1 MKNGEKYNKPSRRS
15 FLKLAGATL
24 LVAPFLQFCKQEA
37 ARLIVKLTGTSHILG
52 HRLWAK
58 NFPKPS
64 KTITTPLL
72 IVGAGIS
79 GLSAARQLRKNGR
92 TDFLIIEMENHA
104 GGNASNG
111 ENSYSKFPLGAHYLP
126 LPNTHDTE
134 LMRFLEEEK
143 IITGYKDGRP
153 VYDENQLT
161 FAPQERLYYKNN
173 WQEGLV
179 PRYGNTTALDEAFNR
194 FFEVMNA
201 FRKEKAAD
209 GLYYF
214 DIPVSA
220 TTPDSKYRR
229 LDGITMMQ
237 WLKDNNF
244 NYPELTEYV
253 NYCCRDDYGL
263 GVNGVSAWAGIHYF
277 AGRKHGADTDS
288 VLTWPEGNA
297 RLAKHLK
304 KYAADNLAL
313 NYLAHSVTLNNG
325 GVQVLAFDA
334 ATQQT
339 IEINCEKVIMAT
351 PQFVNQYLLPGR
363 KGFTK
368 NICYAPWL
376 LATLTLST
384 KPDEPGFPL
393 CWDNVLHNAKGLGY
407 IYDQHQSIQQL
418 HEKTVITYYYSFAG
432 NDTKQSRKELYS
444 KPAEYWK
451 DFVLSD
457 LDTAHPGIK
466 NITEEI
472 QLHRLGHGMVAP
484 VPGYVFGTQKTAA
497 AQSIANSIYFAHTD
511 LAGISIFEEAFHQGI
526 NAVNQLLHDTA
537 MDS

>member
-1 MKNGEKYNKPSRRS
+1 M
-15 FLKLAGATL
+15 AT
-24 LVAPFLQFCKQEA
+24 PFFQFCKQEA
-37 ARLIVKLTGTSHILG
+37 ARLIVKLTGTNHILG

-58 NFPKPS
+58 DFPNPS
-64 KTITTPLL
+64 KTVTTPLL

-79 GLSAARQLRKNGR
+79 GLSAARQLRKKGIN
-92 TDFLIIEMENHA
+92 DFLIIEMENHA
-104 GGNASNG
+104 GGNAANG
-111 ENSYSKFPLGAHYLP
+111 ENKYSKFPLGAHYLP
-126 LPNTHDTE
+126 LPNAHDTE

-143 IITGYKDGRP
+143 IITGYKDGKP
-153 VYDENQLT
+153 IFDENQLT

-179 PRYGNTTALDEAFNR
+179 PRYGNSKALDDAFNR
-194 FFEVMNA
+194 FFEAMDA

-214 DIPVSA
+214 DIPISA
-220 TTPDSKYRR
+220 TTPDGKYRN
-229 LDGITMMQ
+229 LDTITMMQ
-237 WLKDNNF
+237 WLHDNNF
-244 NYPELTEYV
+244 NYPELIEYV

-277 AGRKHGADTDS
+277 AGRKHGADLDS

-297 RLAKHLK
+297 RLANHLK
-304 KYAADNLAL
+304 KYASDNMAL
-313 NYLAHSVTLNNG
+313 NYLAHTVTPTDSGLE
-325 GVQVLAFDA
+325 VLAFDA
-334 ATQQT
+334 TTQQT
-339 IEINCEKVIMAT
+339 VQINADKVIMAT
-351 PQFVNQYLLPGR
+351 PQFVNGYLLPNR
-363 KGFTK
+363 KKTAK
-368 NICYAPWL
+368 NSIYAPWL

-418 HEKTVITYYYSFAG
+418 HDKTVITYYYSFAG
-432 NDTKQSRKELYS
+432 NDTKKSRKELYS
-444 KPAEYWK
+444 KTAEYWK
-451 DFVLSD
+451 EFVLAD
-457 LDTAHPGIK
+457 LEAAHPGIK

-484 VPGYVFGTQKTAA
+484 VPGYIFGMQKQAA
-497 AQSIANSIYFAHTD
+497 GKPIANRIYFAHTD

-526 NAVNQLLHDTA
+526 NAVNQLLHDTTV
-537 MDS
+537 DS